1 MDSNDVLIACVKY
14 WQISSG
20 RFWENSFWNLAFM
33 LREWIIFVFEA
44 QNEISESFCEAKIK
58 NGEFEDN
65 SILQSVS
72 IIQKTKVFFD
82 VELQKNL

>member
-1 MDSNDVLIACVKY
+1 
-14 WQISSG
+14 
-20 RFWENSFWNLAFM
+20 M

-72 IIQKTKVFFD
+72 IIQKAKLLYV
-82 VELQKNL
+82 VELQKHL